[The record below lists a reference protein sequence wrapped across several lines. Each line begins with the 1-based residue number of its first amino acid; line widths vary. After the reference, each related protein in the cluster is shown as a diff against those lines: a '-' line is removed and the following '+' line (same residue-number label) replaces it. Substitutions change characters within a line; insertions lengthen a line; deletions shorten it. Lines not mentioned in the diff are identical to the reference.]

1 MSDSH
6 LRILRAVA
14 RQSRRQL
21 EAFDAAPSTADT
33 GSARRRLDLSERAAR
48 TKSRLAA
55 AAARRRLISGRST
68 AAKTNARGLK

>member
-6 LRILRAVA
+6 LRVLRAVA

-21 EAFDAAPSTADT
+21 EAFDTAPGAADT
-33 GSARRRLDLSERAAR
+33 GSRLDLSERAAR

-55 AAARRRLISGRST
+55 AAARRRLISGRGT
-68 AAKTNARGLK
+68 PAKTDPGVHK

>member
-21 EAFDAAPSTADT
+21 ESFGTASGAADT

-55 AAARRRLISGRST
+55 AAARRRLISGRGT
-68 AAKTNARGLK
+68 PAKADPGHK